1 MTSTI
6 EISLYPLN
14 NEYTLSVLAFLQKL
28 KDIPSVEMT
37 TSGMSTI
44 LIGPYAVLWPQL
56 GNLMGNQM
64 IKEDCV
70 FVLKVAP
77 GRREY
82 VDHA

>member
-14 NEYTLSVLAFLQKL
+14 NEYTLSVLAFLRKL
-28 KDIPSVEMT
+28 KEIPSVEMT

-44 LIGPYAVLWPQL
+44 LIGSYDILWPQL
-56 GNLMGNQM
+56 GRLISDQMGG
-64 IKEDCV
+64 EECV
-70 FVLKVAP
+70 IVMKIAP

-82 VDHA
+82 VDPA